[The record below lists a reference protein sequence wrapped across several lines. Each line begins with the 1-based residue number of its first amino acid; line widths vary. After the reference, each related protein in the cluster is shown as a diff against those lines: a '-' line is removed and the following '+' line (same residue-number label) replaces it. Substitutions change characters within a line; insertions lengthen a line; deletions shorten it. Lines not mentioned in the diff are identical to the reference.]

1 MPLWV
6 VLTKIKMKVSYPFE
20 FKELL
25 LTDKVLDV
33 LGFSEYWAGSG
44 DFGDR
49 RLDLGG
55 KVGDE
60 RLTSKKEYPSYFIMV
75 TDEID
80 DPEAG
85 YGYSEPEY
93 CSEHYSANHF
103 DSRIYFLHEMYE
115 DILKRR
121 TPEEVEKF
129 VEITK
134 GKNVNMYPYIKSW
147 IEFKERSAN
156 NGI

>member
-1 MPLWV
+1 MN
-6 VLTKIKMKVSYPFE
+6 YPFE
-20 FKELL
+20 FNELL

-33 LGFSEYWAGSG
+33 LNFSEYWSGSG

-55 KVGDE
+55 KVGDK
-60 RLTSKKEYPSYFIMV
+60 RLTSKEEYPFYLIMI

-80 DPEAG
+80 DSEAG
-85 YGYSEPEY
+85 YGYGEPEY
-93 CSEHYSANHF
+93 CSQHFSSKNF

-121 TPEEVEKF
+121 SIKEVEKF
-129 VEITK
+129 IEITK
-134 GKNVNMYPYIKSW
+134 GKNINMYPYIKSW
-147 IEFKERSAN
+147 TEFKQK
-156 NGI
+156 

>member
-1 MPLWV
+1 
-6 VLTKIKMKVSYPFE
+6 MKVSYPFE
-20 FKELL
+20 FKALL

-33 LGFSEYWAGSG
+33 LGFSEYWAGAG

-60 RLTSKKEYPSYFIMV
+60 RLTSKEEYPSYLVMV
-75 TDEID
+75 SDETD

-85 YGYSEPEY
+85 YGYGEPEY
-93 CSEHYSANHF
+93 CSSHYSENHF
-103 DSRIYFLHEMYE
+103 DGIIYFLHEMYE

-121 TPEEVEKF
+121 PPEEVEKF

-134 GKNVNMYPYIKSW
+134 QNGVNMFPYIKSW
-147 IEFKERSAN
+147 IEFKERSMSSLSPSDV
-156 NGI
+156 

>member
-6 VLTKIKMKVSYPFE
+6 VLTKFKMKVSYPFE

-33 LGFSEYWAGSG
+33 LGFSEYWAGCG

-75 TDEID
+75 IDETD

-85 YGYSEPEY
+85 YGYGEPEY
-93 CSEHYSANHF
+93 CSAHYSSNHF

-156 NGI
+156 NGR